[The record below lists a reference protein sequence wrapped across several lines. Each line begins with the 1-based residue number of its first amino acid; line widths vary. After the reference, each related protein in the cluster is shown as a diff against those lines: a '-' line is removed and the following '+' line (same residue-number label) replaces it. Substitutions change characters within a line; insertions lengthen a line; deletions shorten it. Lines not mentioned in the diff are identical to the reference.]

1 MWRRIWSELLP
12 AFARYIPYEAIVW
25 GRGEATAVS
34 RPANVV
40 GEVESGQLVM
50 SEHQGLSPGWYYAS
64 GDPEG
69 TRRYWDG
76 NSWVGE
82 PQVWAAPAGTVPAA
96 GAVDQPGSLGL
107 ASPGQRIGASLLD
120 GLIQFVIFGI
130 PALIFLIAAFDNQS
144 LAGFEVD
151 PGGAEPDLQDFG
163 ISRANE
169 LIITFVPTLIAFVW
183 QFLWDALKGGT
194 PGKLIVGIRIVN
206 EGKTGP
212 PGFATSFKRNLVYL
226 SGLIPVVGGLVTAI
240 LWFIS
245 FIFLFT
251 DAKRQ
256 TIMDKFAGTVV
267 VEKQLAEQQY
277 AEQQY

>member
-1 MWRRIWSELLP
+1 M
-12 AFARYIPYEAIVW
+12 
-25 GRGEATAVS
+25 
-34 RPANVV
+34 
-40 GEVESGQLVM
+40 SGQ
-50 SEHQGLSPGWYYAS
+50 QGMPQGWYYAS

-82 PQVWAAPAGTVPAA
+82 PQAWDAPAGSSPA
-96 GAVDQPGSLGL
+96 PGSDPYQRIGI
-107 ASPGQRIGASLLD
+107 ASAGQRIGASLLD

-130 PALIFLIAAFDNQS
+130 PAIIFLLAAFDNQS
-144 LAGFEVD
+144 LSGFEVES
-151 PGGAEPDLQDFG
+151 GSGELGLQDLG
-163 ISRANE
+163 VSRANE
-169 LIITFVPTLIAFVW
+169 LIITFVPTFVAFVW

-206 EGKTGP
+206 EGETGP

-226 SGLIPVVGGLVTAI
+226 GGLIPVVGGFATGVV
-240 LWFIS
+240 WFIS

-251 DAKRQ
+251 DDKRQ

-267 VEKQLAEQQY
+267 IEK
-277 AEQQY
+277 